1 MIPKTARYINYEKIF
16 NKHMMNMLKEILKEI
31 EEYGVHEDH
40 DLYLT
45 FIKDFT
51 NNLLPNFLK
60 KLDTHE
66 LIVNIKNEY
75 RNLRNSKNGFFIE
88 VIVDKKWQSIFI
100 DYKSII
106 EIKDKKSGFYLKIK
120 IQDKIIENKKINKK
134 PKIITLE
141 NNIILFPKVKKEH

>member
-1 MIPKTARYINYEKIF
+1 
-16 NKHMMNMLKEILKEI
+16 LKEI